1 MQKGRSSPLNLSL
14 TGRNYGNEMVASQVT
29 SSFVSSVTRLEH
41 IGEADVADT
50 QSANLNHR
58 KNKQARKV
66 LV

>member
-1 MQKGRSSPLNLSL
+1 MQKGRGSPLNLSL

-41 IGEADVADT
+41 IGEADT

-58 KNKQARKV
+58 KNKRARKV